1 MDSIFEK
8 ITEWLKDF
16 LSGSIT
22 ANLTGMFDEV
32 NTKVADI
39 ASQVGKTPA
48 GWNVDI
54 FSMIKNLS
62 EMVII
67 PISGM
72 VLTFVVCY
80 ELINMVI
87 EKNNLHDGDT
97 WFFFK
102 WIFKTFIAVYIVTHT
117 FDITMAFFDMAQ
129 SIVNHC
135 SSVISGSTEIDITT
149 AMAHLESNL
158 ETMELPELFGLWL
171 ESMLIGFTMK
181 VLSLMIFVIL
191 YGRMMEIYIFCSI
204 GPIPFATM
212 ANQEWGSIGTNY
224 IRGLAAL
231 AFQAFFILVC
241 VAIYTVLVKT
251 ISLTDNINMA
261 IWSCAG
267 YSVLLCFALM
277 KTSSFSKSIFN
288 AR

>member
-1 MDSIFEK
+1 MDSIYEK
-8 ITEWLKDF
+8 IAEWFKDF
-16 LSGSIT
+16 LAGSIT
-22 ANLTGMFDEV
+22 SNLTGMFDEV
-32 NTKVADI
+32 NTRVADI
-39 ASQVGKTPA
+39 AVQVGKTPA
-48 GWNVDI
+48 GWNADI

-62 EMVII
+62 ETVII

-135 SSVISGSTEIDITT
+135 AGVISGSTELDITA
-149 AMAHLESNL
+149 AMGQLESTL
-158 ETMELPELFGLWL
+158 ETMELPALFGLWV
-171 ESMLIGFTMK
+171 ESLLIGLTMK
-181 VLSLMIFVIL
+181 ALSLVIFVIL

-212 ANQEWGSIGTNY
+212 VNQEWGSIG
-224 IRGLAAL
+224 
-231 AFQAFFILVC
+231 Q
-241 VAIYTVLVKT
+241 T
-251 ISLTDNINMA
+251 ISGGL
-261 IWSCAG
+261 
-267 YSVLLCFALM
+267 
-277 KTSSFSKSIFN
+277 
-288 AR
+288 RR